1 MTYPHSKHNLAVKDM
16 LRDRW
21 RFFYCT
27 PIRKTNSGCT
37 TWWLLRLRNL
47 FRFLSGTNKNP
58 VGCKREKKQC
68 WNAGDKDSV
77 QGFPLWQKEWEMYRN
92 LKQKSEHFRET
103 TKIEKMIPFA
113 LLHQQ
118 NLWSHAYVTTFDL
131 FQCSSVPAPLL
142 LGLLQVPGTGNSK
155 ANQNHPGFM
164 PDPWCLCNDLL
175 WALGLFGANL
185 CHSHSP
191 TPHWNI
197 WGFSRYPSYSDSK
210 KKEEQFPT
218 SISQKHKKQKNSLIS
233 NNPKKRH
240 GKVWEWQANY
250 TPPPLTT
257 CFFGGA
263 P

>member
-1 MTYPHSKHNLAVKDM
+1 MFLTVFFQNTNTVVIHMTYPHSKHNLAVKDM

-113 LLHQQ
+113 PTKLVK
-118 NLWSHAYVTTFDL
+118 S
-131 FQCSSVPAPLL
+131 
-142 LGLLQVPGTGNSK
+142 
-155 ANQNHPGFM
+155 
-164 PDPWCLCNDLL
+164 CLCYHI
-175 WALGLFGANL
+175 WPVSVFICACTSTSGIASG
-185 CHSHSP
+185 
-191 TPHWNI
+191 TWN
-197 WGFSRYPSYSDSK
+197 W
-210 KKEEQFPT
+210 
-218 SISQKHKKQKNSLIS
+218 
-233 NNPKKRH
+233 
-240 GKVWEWQANY
+240 
-250 TPPPLTT
+250 
-257 CFFGGA
+257 
-263 P
+263 